1 MAVPQFG
8 LNRFDL
14 GSVERFVADV
24 RKAEEFG
31 WDIAFTVDSQ
41 LGARDPYILLTL
53 AAQETTRIRPG
64 TLLTNPVTRHP
75 TVTAS
80 AFATLDE
87 VSAGRAFLVI
97 GIGDTAVEHSGLEPA
112 AVRRLREST
121 ADIRTLLRGGSL
133 DVGRPEPARLRHA
146 RPVPVWVAA
155 AGPRALAAA
164 GAVADGVF
172 IRVGRDPANLD
183 AAIDAVRGGATE
195 AGRDAGEVNLGLI
208 VHTVLVDD
216 PERALRIGR
225 TMAAGYYDHSPVL
238 FERAGLSWTG
248 PAPEELK
255 RSIRPDFHHTP
266 DLAAAG
272 EQLQFIPPE
281 AVDAFVFHGG
291 PSQVATQ
298 LIDVVERYPDFEV
311 VVPQPPSARLPH
323 EDAPPFYM
331 ERMAREVLPV
341 VRDALRAR

>member
-24 RKAEEFG
+24 RKAEELG

-53 AAQETTRIRPG
+53 AAQETTRVRLG
-64 TLLTNPVTRHP
+64 TLLTNPVTHHP

-112 AVRRLREST
+112 TVRRLREST

-164 GAVADGVF
+164 GGGRGRRLHPRRTRPGEPRRRDRCGTRRRHRGGSRRWRGESRADRAHGAG
-172 IRVGRDPANLD
+172 GRPGARSAHRTDYGRGLLRSLAG
-183 AAIDAVRGGATE
+183 AVRTRRIDLDWSRPGGAE
-195 AGRDAGEVNLGLI
+195 AL
-208 VHTVLVDD
+208 H
-216 PERALRIGR
+216 
-225 TMAAGYYDHSPVL
+225 
-238 FERAGLSWTG
+238 
-248 PAPEELK
+248 
-255 RSIRPDFHHTP
+255 
-266 DLAAAG
+266 
-272 EQLQFIPPE
+272 
-281 AVDAFVFHGG
+281 
-291 PSQVATQ
+291 
-298 LIDVVERYPDFEV
+298 
-311 VVPQPPSARLPH
+311 SARLPPH
-323 EDAPPFYM
+323 
-331 ERMAREVLPV
+331 ARSGGCG
-341 VRDALRAR
+341 